1 MLHYATSYRIW
12 NRREARLRVVAAALA
27 FALAS
32 QMPSEVLAQQN
43 LNIATWGGAY
53 GRAQEVAVLEPCA
66 KKTGT
71 VLATEI
77 YGGEFSKLKTLIED
91 TNTPVDVVDVS
102 AGALKTLCAAGLL
115 APIDADA
122 LETNGDAADDFLPGA
137 VSKCGVATMAWSTA
151 IAFNRRAFGGGAPA
165 TIGALLDTARY
176 PGKRALPN
184 SPQRTLEL
192 ALLADGVP
200 PGDVYNVLAT
210 PEGADR
216 AFAALDKIKASIL
229 LWDKPA
235 QPMTWVTS
243 GRAAMAAGY
252 SARLFR
258 AAIRDRNLDI
268 LWDGQIYDLDAWAIP
283 KTSRNKDEAMRFIR
297 FATAPEQ
304 LASQAR
310 LTSYGPMR
318 TSALAQVGKHPVV
331 GVDMQ
336 RFLPTAPSNFR
347 TALPF
352 DQAWWDQRG
361 DKLSKRF
368 AAWAASLRASSA
380 ANAGDPQ
387 TNGAGAAET
396 PGTRAP

>member
-1 MLHYATSYRIW
+1 MAV
-12 NRREARLRVVAAALA
+12 RRQLRFWSHMRGRPA
-27 FALAS
+27 
-32 QMPSEVLAQQN
+32 PSWRPRS
-43 LNIATWGGAY
+43 IA
-53 GRAQEVAVLEPCA
+53 VSS
-66 KKTGT
+66 
-71 VLATEI
+71 
-77 YGGEFSKLKTLIED
+77 SKLKTLIED
-91 TNTPVDVVDVS
+91 TNTPLDVVDVS
-102 AGALKTLCAAGLL
+102 AGALKTLCAEGLL

-122 LETNGDAADDFLPGA
+122 LKTDGDAADDFLPGA

-151 IAFNRRAFGGGAPA
+151 IAFNRQAFRNGPPA

-184 SPQRTLEL
+184 SAQRTLEL

-200 PGDVYNVLAT
+200 PGNVYNVLAT

-216 AFAALDKIKASIL
+216 AFAAIDRIKASIL

-235 QPMTWVTS
+235 QPMSWVTG
-243 GRAAMAAGY
+243 GRAVMAAGY

-258 AAIRDRNLDI
+258 AAIRDRNIDI

-297 FATAPEQ
+297 FATATEQ
-304 LASQAR
+304 LAAQAR

-318 TSALAQVGKHPVV
+318 KSALARVGKHPVV

-352 DQAWWDQRG
+352 DQAWWDRSG
-361 DKLSKRF
+361 DVLSRRF
-368 AAWAASLRASSA
+368 AAWVASLRAPTA
-380 ANAGDPQ
+380 ANTGQ
-387 TNGAGAAET
+387 RKTNGAGAAET
-396 PGTRAP
+396 PGTAAP

>member
-1 MLHYATSYRIW
+1 MHHATNYRIW
-12 NRREARLRVVAAALA
+12 NRPQARRSAAAAFAFA
-27 FALAS
+27 FALTS
-32 QMPSEVLAQQN
+32 HMPSEVLAQQT

-53 GRAQEVAVLEPCA
+53 GRAQAVAVLEPYA
-66 KKTGT
+66 RKTGT

-77 YGGEFSKLKTLIED
+77 YSGESSKLKTLIED
-91 TNTPVDVVDVS
+91 TNTPLDVVDVS
-102 AGALKTLCAAGLL
+102 AGALKTLCAEGLL

-122 LETNGDAADDFLPGA
+122 LKTDEDAADDFLPGA

-151 IAFNRRAFGGGAPA
+151 IAFNRQAFRNGPPA

-184 SPQRTLEL
+184 SAQRTLEL

-200 PGDVYNVLAT
+200 PGNVYNVLAT

-216 AFAALDKIKASIL
+216 AFAAIDRIKASIL

-235 QPMTWVTS
+235 QPMSWVTG
-243 GRAAMAAGY
+243 GRAVMAAGY

-258 AAIRDRNLDI
+258 AAIRDRNIDI

-297 FATAPEQ
+297 FATATEQ
-304 LASQAR
+304 LAAQAR

-318 TSALAQVGKHPVV
+318 KSALARVGKHPVV

-352 DQAWWDQRG
+352 DQAWWDRSG
-361 DKLSKRF
+361 DVLSRRF
-368 AAWAASLRASSA
+368 AAWVASLRAPTA
-380 ANAGDPQ
+380 ANTGQ
-387 TNGAGAAET
+387 RKTNGAGAAET
-396 PGTRAP
+396 PGTAAP